1 MTIGGRNSLD
11 NEASPVIVS
20 PTNSDLD
27 TGPLTEEQLINESP
41 VSSDFDFSDEV
52 CFYCN
57 TDIHVH
63 NLLIL
68 FVS

>member
-1 MTIGGRNSLD
+1 MTIGGENLLD
-11 NEASPVIVS
+11 NAASPVIVS

-41 VSSDFDFSDEV
+41 VSSDSDEV

-57 TDIHVH
+57 TDIHVN